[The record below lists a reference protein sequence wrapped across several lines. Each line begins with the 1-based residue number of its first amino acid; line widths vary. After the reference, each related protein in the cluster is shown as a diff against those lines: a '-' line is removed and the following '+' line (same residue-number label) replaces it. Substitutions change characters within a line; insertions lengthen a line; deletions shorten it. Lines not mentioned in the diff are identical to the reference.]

1 MLDNE
6 LAYRAA
12 VGALGIMGFAV
23 RTYYQWLFRDVQR
36 TADKGAGR
44 ARIFY
49 WLAFSAFVLAFFYA
63 FSTLLDFAH
72 VPLPAALRWVGLPIG
87 VMSLLLFSSTHRA
100 LGRNWSG
107 VLEIA
112 ERHRLIVSGP
122 YTRVRHPMYSALFC
136 VAISNALL
144 SANWLIAV
152 TSVVSVSLMYLARVA
167 DEERMLIEQFG
178 DEYRAYMQ
186 RTGRLIPRLRQPPAT
201 NGRG

>member
-12 VGALGIMGFAV
+12 VGVLGILGFAI
-23 RTYYQWLFRDVQR
+23 RLYYQRRFRDVR
-36 TADKGAGR
+36 RAAANGAVR
-44 ARIFY
+44 DRILY
-49 WLAFSAFVLAFFYA
+49 WLVFSAFVLAFFYA

-72 VPLPAALRWVGLPIG
+72 APLPAWLRWLGLPIG
-87 VMSLLLFSSTHRA
+87 ITSLLLLTSTHQA

-112 ERHRLIVSGP
+112 EQHRLIVSGP
-122 YTRVRHPMYSALFC
+122 YNRVRHPMYTAIFC
-136 VAISNALL
+136 NAIANALL
-144 SANWLIAV
+144 SANWLIAATSILSV
-152 TSVVSVSLMYLARVA
+152 TLMYFARVT

-186 RTGRLIPRLRQPPAT
+186 RTGRLLPPF
-201 NGRG
+201 R

>member
-1 MLDNE
+1 MAMLDNE
-6 LAYRAA
+6 LVYRAA
-12 VGALGIMGFAV
+12 VGGLGILGFAV
-23 RTYYQWLFRDVQR
+23 RIYYQRRFGQVQR
-36 TADKGAGR
+36 TAAGGVRDK
-44 ARIFY
+44 IFY
-49 WLAFSAFVLAFFYA
+49 WLVFSALVLPFFYT

-72 VPLPAALRWVGLPIG
+72 VSLPAPLRWVGLLIG
-87 VMSLLLFSSTHRA
+87 MASLLLFVSTHHA

-112 ERHRLIVSGP
+112 EQHRLIESGP
-122 YTRVRHPMYSALFC
+122 YKRVRHPMYTAIFG

-152 TSVVSVSLMYLARVA
+152 AGIVSVTLMYLARVT

-186 RTGRLIPRLRQPPAT
+186 RTGRLLPPLFSSK
-201 NGRG
+201 